1 MIEPT
6 LRVWECVVPFTP
18 YHFGPAM
25 FIGIV
30 LFPFID
36 LSTVMIA
43 SVILDLEPLAII
55 LFDLPMPLHAFFHT
69 YLGAT
74 IVALSLPICI
84 YPFRKH
90 LNAMVSFFGL
100 EQDSS
105 FRHIIAASIIGT
117 YSHVLLD
124 SFLYAEMNPFYPIL
138 GNPFLGTLTSGFVYN
153 LCFSLGFIG
162 LFIYLLRILLN
173 LRVHRLEGDA
183 FD

>member
-1 MIEPT
+1 M
-6 LRVWECVVPFTP
+6 PFTP
-18 YHFGPAM
+18 YHFGPAVI
-25 FIGIV
+25 IGIL

-36 LSTVMIA
+36 FTTIMIA
-43 SVILDLEPLAII
+43 SVILDLEPLVII
-55 LFDLPMPLHAFFHT
+55 LFDFPMPLHAFFHT

-74 IVALSLPICI
+74 IFALSLSICI

-90 LNAMVSFFGL
+90 LNAMVSLFGL

-105 FRHIIAASIIGT
+105 FQHIIAASIIGT

-138 GNPFLGTLTSGFVYN
+138 GNPFLGVMTGEVVYN
-153 LCFSLGFIG
+153 LCFSLAFVG
-162 LFIYLLRILLN
+162 LFVYLLRVLLN
-173 LRVHRLEGDA
+173 LRVSRIEGDA